1 MSKVKQ
7 NAQGG
12 VQTIDGHWLDLCT
25 PALSRVV
32 VQELLLNADRF
43 KLDPSL
49 VALLR
54 ECVEEVQSQQDAAPR
69 GAARIIDRLKV
80 RVDIKPLTLFATMRD
95 QREKMELACKL
106 LVQRQAHYPLLH
118 KLFGVSRQEI
128 PKLRAQYDITPPNIR
143 FEIPDVEARLI
154 WKDWLQICQDF
165 KDPVDQWVMLAT
177 QWPQMPIYSLY
188 ELVVVEA

>member
-1 MSKVKQ
+1 MSKLKQ
-7 NAQGG
+7 PS
-12 VQTIDGHWLDLCT
+12 VQLTDGHWLDLCT

-32 VQELLLNADRF
+32 VHELLLNADRF

-54 ECVEEVQSQQDAAPR
+54 ECVEDEQGSQDAPR

-95 QREKMELACKL
+95 QQEKMELACKL
-106 LVQRQAHYPLLH
+106 LVQRHAHYPLLH
-118 KLFGVSRQEI
+118 KLFGISRQEI
-128 PKLRAQYDITPPNIR
+128 PKLRAQYNITPPSIR
-143 FEIPDVEARLI
+143 FAVPDGEARAV
-154 WKDWLQICQDF
+154 WKDWLQIRQDF

-177 QWPQMPIYSLY
+177 QWQQIPIYALY